1 MDNKKKILT
10 KVYLFFFAI
19 AIFGIA
25 VFAQIIN
32 IQFFKKEEIIKNVAI
47 TNAGYRKV
55 PATRGDIY
63 AYDGSLLATSLDIY
77 TVGMDLSSG
86 ALTDENFN
94 KYLEPLCDSL
104 HALLPKKTA
113 KKYRDELINARKKR
127 VKWYKIDDKMSYLD
141 FKRLQKFPLFELG
154 KYKSGLA
161 YSKEIKRKQ
170 PFGVLAFRTI
180 GSRAPYGL
188 EGAFDNYLRGKD
200 GEQYQR
206 KIAGGIWVSIND
218 QNSIEPINGYDVL
231 STIDIGIQ
239 EIVENELKNRLIY
252 HKADHGCAV
261 LMEVK
266 TGKVRAIANL
276 KIDSLNNFWEAKNY
290 AVGDAEEPGS
300 TFKLASM
307 MALLED
313 GLISLD
319 DVVNVGY
326 GVTTFYDKK
335 MKDSHPYSYNRDM
348 TVREIFHESSNVGIA
363 KLIVKHYG
371 RDPQKFIDRLY
382 GFGLQ
387 SKLELDIKGE
397 QAPRIKDP
405 SDKNNWSGITL
416 PWSSIGYEV
425 ALTPMQI
432 LAFYNGIANNGK
444 VVRPYFVEQI
454 KTKEKI
460 IAEYGTQI
468 INHAI
473 CSKSTLKTMQE
484 LLKGVV
490 KEGTA
495 MWAFNGTAYTAAGKT
510 GTSQMNYGNRKEGDG
525 TEYRASFVGYF
536 PAENPVY
543 SCIVVIS
550 NPRVNGF
557 YGSVVAAPV
566 FRKISDKLFT
576 TCSNLHIDVDTLK
589 NNHQEHLMT
598 QRITGKRIEFLA
610 KKFGFKSNRKILSDN
625 WLYTKIENKKL
636 KVIKEENW
644 SENRV
649 PNVVNMP
656 LHEAIYLLENRG
668 LRVKLV
674 GQGKIVQQSLLPG
687 ERVNKGTVIKLIL
700 G

>member
-10 KVYLFFFAI
+10 KVYLFFFGIALFGV
-19 AIFGIA
+19 AIFLSL
-25 VFAQIIN
+25 IN
-32 IQFFKKEEIIKNVAI
+32 IQFVKKDEIVKKVAI
-47 TNAGYRKV
+47 TNSGYRKV

-63 AYDGSLLATSLDIY
+63 AYDGSLLATSLEVY
-77 TVGMDLSSG
+77 TVGLDLSSG

-94 KYLEPLCDSL
+94 TYLEALCDSL
-104 HALLPKKTA
+104 HALLPNKTSR
-113 KKYRDELINARKKR
+113 KYREELLNARKKK
-127 VKWYKIDDKMSYLD
+127 VKWYKIDNSMSYLN
-141 FKRLQKFPLFELG
+141 FQRLKKFPLINLG
-154 KYKSGLA
+154 KYKSGLV

-206 KIAGGIWVSIND
+206 KIAGGVWVAIDD
-218 QNSIEPINGYDVL
+218 QNSVEPINGYDVL

-239 EIVENELKNRLIY
+239 EIVETELKNRLIY

-313 GLISLD
+313 NLIQLED
-319 DVVNVGY
+319 KVNVGY
-326 GVTTFYDKK
+326 GVTTFYDRK
-335 MKDSHPYSYNRDM
+335 MKDSHLYSENRDM
-348 TVREIFHESSNVGIA
+348 TVKEIFQESSNVGIA
-363 KLIVKHYG
+363 KLIVNHYG
-371 RDPQKFIDRLY
+371 KEPQKFIDRLY

-387 SKLELDIKGE
+387 SKLNLDIKGE

-444 VVRPYFVEQI
+444 LVKPYFVEKI

-460 IAEYGTQI
+460 VAEYGTQI

-473 CSKSTLKTMQE
+473 CSKSTIETMQE

-490 KEGTA
+490 TDGTA
-495 MWAFNGTAYTAAGKT
+495 KTAFNGTAYTAAGKT
-510 GTSQMNYGNRKEGDG
+510 GTAQINYGNKKDGDG

-536 PAENPVY
+536 PADNPTY
-543 SCIVVIS
+543 SCIVVIT
-550 NPRVNGF
+550 NPKTNGF
-557 YGSVVAAPV
+557 YGSQVAAPV

-576 TCSNLHIDVDTLK
+576 TCSNLHIDIDTITKKETHNL
-589 NNHQEHLMT
+589 LA
-598 QRITGKRIEFLA
+598 QRVSGKRLEFLSE
-610 KKFGFKSNRKILSDN
+610 KLGIKVENSILSDN
-625 WLYTKIENKKL
+625 WIYAEIQKNNL
-636 KVIKEENW
+636 KVIKEESW
-644 SENRV
+644 EENNV
-649 PNVVNMP
+649 PNVINMP
-656 LHEAIYLLENRG
+656 LNEAIYLLENKG
-668 LRVKLV
+668 LRVKIN
-674 GQGKIVQQSLLPG
+674 GEGRIIKQSLVPG
-687 ERVNKGTVIKLIL
+687 QKITKGSIIQLIL